1 MTLNQLEY
9 LIALNHYRHFGKAAE
24 ASGISQPT
32 LSLMIKKI
40 EQELDVEIFDRSK
53 QPLQPTEM
61 GMKILQQAEKS
72 IKEIGKITE
81 LIQEET
87 GMLSGP
93 LHIGIIPTLAPYII
107 PDLIRLFKSDYPEIQ
122 LKLTEMNT
130 KTLIQ
135 ALKDDELDL
144 FIAATP
150 LEESG
155 FYEIPLYYEKF
166 VAYFASGAMSSSSV
180 SLDTIPKENLWV
192 LEEGHCLRDQT
203 FNFCGPDTGYNQ
215 VYEAGSI
222 ETLIKI
228 VDTNGGYSIIPE
240 LQIPLL
246 TQSQRENLRDIDN
259 PPANRE
265 VSIVIKKGFIKERM
279 LNAVADSIKKII
291 PESMLDNRLKK
302 FRIKL

>member
-24 ASGISQPT
+24 ACGISQPT

-61 GMKILQQAEKS
+61 GLKILQQAEKS

-166 VAYFASGAMSSSSV
+166 VAYFASGAMPSNSV

>member
-166 VAYFASGAMSSSSV
+166 VAYFASGAMPSSSV

-246 TQSQRENLRDIDN
+246 TPSQRENLRDIDN

-265 VSIVIKKGFIKERM
+265 VSIIIKKGFIKERM

>member
-24 ASGISQPT
+24 SCGISQPT
-32 LSLMIKKI
+32 LSLMIKKV
-40 EQELDVEIFDRSK
+40 EQELDLEIFDRSK

-61 GMKILQQAEKS
+61 GLKILQQAEKS
-72 IKEIGKITE
+72 LKEIGKISE
-81 LIQEET
+81 LIQEQT

-107 PDLIRLFKSDYPEIQ
+107 PDLIRLFKLDYPEIQ

-130 KTLIQ
+130 KTLIR

-166 VAYFASGAMSSSSV
+166 VAYFASGAMPSNSV

-246 TQSQRENLRDIDN
+246 TPSQRENLRDIDN

-291 PESMLDNRLKK
+291 PEDMLDNRLKK